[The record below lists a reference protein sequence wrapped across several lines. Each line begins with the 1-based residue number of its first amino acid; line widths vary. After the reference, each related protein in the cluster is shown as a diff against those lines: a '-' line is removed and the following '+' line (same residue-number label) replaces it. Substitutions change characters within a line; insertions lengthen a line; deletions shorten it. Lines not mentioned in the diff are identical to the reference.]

1 LDAQLTARCYHGAIV
16 ASFVDPVDLKP
27 RPDPDPISVSDLA
40 ATYENGMRFV
50 FVLIGVMLATASD
63 GAIAS
68 LEAVL
73 ANGDEAA
80 ERFLRLAEGEL
91 DRAYRLAGLIL
102 GDRREAEDATQDALL
117 RAWRS
122 AASVRDPAGFQAWF
136 DRILVNVCRDR
147 IRQRGRVRLIAM
159 DDAIS
164 AEMTRDPF
172 RGIADRDGVLWAM
185 AALEDD
191 LRIVIL
197 LHYWADLTLDGVA
210 ERVGWPVGTVK
221 SRLHRGL
228 AAMRG
233 RLNAAAFG
241 ETPR

>member
-1 LDAQLTARCYHGAIV
+1 LGFAEFSKRLSVEPRMTARWKIGAQRSPRTMPVTRTAEGVRGACRSSSRASMGNEDRTAAARKSGEDVVIRPGWTIASSRSLDAQLTAHCYHGAIV

-91 DRAYRLAGLIL
+91 DRAYRLAG
-102 GDRREAEDATQDALL
+102 
-117 RAWRS
+117 
-122 AASVRDPAGFQAWF
+122 
-136 DRILVNVCRDR
+136 
-147 IRQRGRVRLIAM
+147 
-159 DDAIS
+159 
-164 AEMTRDPF
+164 
-172 RGIADRDGVLWAM
+172 
-185 AALEDD
+185 
-191 LRIVIL
+191 
-197 LHYWADLTLDGVA
+197 
-210 ERVGWPVGTVK
+210 
-221 SRLHRGL
+221 
-228 AAMRG
+228 
-233 RLNAAAFG
+233 
-241 ETPR
+241 PR